1 MFCITKQDN
10 ATLTFRKMNKF
21 TNVYLNCYMFNILK
35 TVLKQDIGSKTC
47 TLFDRQHTSVYSNSY
62 VELCEAKYNSII

>member
-1 MFCITKQDN
+1 
-10 ATLTFRKMNKF
+10 
-21 TNVYLNCYMFNILK
+21 MFNILK

-62 VELCEAKYNSII
+62 VELCEAKYNIII